1 MLFNYLINKA
11 GDHPTCNIRNI
22 PEKDRWGKPP
32 HLSANRGERYA
43 GKPPHLSANRGE
55 RYAGKPPHLLWQS
68 IYCSTILFEN
78 LQLTIIIVYIKLKN
92 KNTPNNTAIKGVGVN
107 IHKNLICK
115 IFIFLKCY
123 NFCMDTTTMPSS
135 SPAQDFSNVG
145 SGDKRRK
152 IKQYIISILVIAI
165 FLGGVYF
172 LVSRFERN
180 RPLSDKEKLQ
190 LLEQLKAEAGPGPT
204 KEEKIDLLAGLK
216 TEANGVELSDSDK
229 QSLLSSLNEI
239 E

>member
-1 MLFNYLINKA
+1 
-11 GDHPTCNIRNI
+11 
-22 PEKDRWGKPP
+22 
-32 HLSANRGERYA
+32 
-43 GKPPHLSANRGE
+43 
-55 RYAGKPPHLLWQS
+55 
-68 IYCSTILFEN
+68 
-78 LQLTIIIVYIKLKN
+78 
-92 KNTPNNTAIKGVGVN
+92 
-107 IHKNLICK
+107 
-115 IFIFLKCY
+115 
-123 NFCMDTTTMPSS
+123 MDTTTMPSS

-152 IKQYIISILVIAI
+152 IKQYIISILIIAI

-190 LLEQLKAEAGPGPT
+190 LLEQLKADAGPGPT
-204 KEEKIDLLAGLK
+204 EEQKKDLLAGLK

>member
-1 MLFNYLINKA
+1 
-11 GDHPTCNIRNI
+11 
-22 PEKDRWGKPP
+22 
-32 HLSANRGERYA
+32 
-43 GKPPHLSANRGE
+43 
-55 RYAGKPPHLLWQS
+55 
-68 IYCSTILFEN
+68 
-78 LQLTIIIVYIKLKN
+78 
-92 KNTPNNTAIKGVGVN
+92 
-107 IHKNLICK
+107 
-115 IFIFLKCY
+115 
-123 NFCMDTTTMPSS
+123 MDTTTMPNE

-152 IKQYIISILVIAI
+152 IKQYGISILIIAI

-172 LVSRFERN
+172 LVSRFEKN
-180 RPLSDKEKLQ
+180 RPLSDREKMQ